1 MLCNKEYIGLYDKIR
16 SGLLRFVFYNN
27 TGGMDS

>member
-1 MLCNKEYIGLYDKIR
+1 MLGNKEYIYDKIR